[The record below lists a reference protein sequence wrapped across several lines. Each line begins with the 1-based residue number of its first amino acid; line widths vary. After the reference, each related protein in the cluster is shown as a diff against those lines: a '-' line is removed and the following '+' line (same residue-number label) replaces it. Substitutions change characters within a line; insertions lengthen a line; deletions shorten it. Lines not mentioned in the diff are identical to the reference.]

1 MNRQRGFTLIELLVV
16 IAVIALLMGILIPVL
31 RSAREQARKAVCLAH
46 LKSLITGVHVYAADY
61 DGNIPA
67 SIDGMNASWNFVC
80 WQTYDSPPRWI
91 NLGRLYGTRIIT
103 DPEIF
108 YCPSQKNRILQN
120 IHPDEDGV
128 GWNWTS
134 PTGNEERAIS
144 YIYGLLAE
152 IRAMPE
158 LEFKSL
164 KLSDLKNRALI
175 CDVFMPFGMGPVWA
189 HPNGLSTGFGAGHVE
204 FIKVDKEIIEIA
216 GKFGATPGDA
226 QRDERDLFT
235 AAMFELLAGKNQ
247 VMNQYFL
254 P

>member
-1 MNRQRGFTLIELLVV
+1 MV
-16 IAVIALLMGILIPVL
+16 IAIIALLMGILIPVI

-46 LKSLITGVHVYAADY
+46 VKSLITGVHAYATDY
-61 DGNIPA
+61 DGKIPA

-80 WQTYDSPPRWI
+80 WQTYDPPPRWI

-108 YCPSQKNRILQN
+108 YCPSQTNRILQN
-120 IHPDEDGV
+120 VQSNEDGV

-134 PTGNEERAIS
+134 PTNNEARAIS

-152 IRAMPE
+152 IRPMPE

-175 CDVFMPFGMGPVWA
+175 CDVFIPFGEGPVWA

-204 FIKVDKEIIEIA
+204 FIKVNKEVIEIA
-216 GKFGATPGDA
+216 GQFGGAPGDA
-226 QRDERDLFT
+226 QRNERDLFT
-235 AAMFELLAGKNQ
+235 AAMFELLAGKSY
-247 VMNQYFL
+247 VMEQNFL